1 MKKLVLSL
9 AAVLF
14 AVALWPLH
22 ALAAAYPD
30 RPITV
35 IVPYTPGGNVDMLAR
50 GIAPAIE
57 EELGVKLIITPTPG
71 AGGTVGTM
79 KMIQS
84 RPDGYTLLIGNQTT
98 LSMKP
103 FLQKTRFKRVARPPS
118 AASPC
123 PSISWGQAT
132 ASASRRWKPSS
143 PKPERTRNRS
153 ASPSWAVGASM
164 KCLPSR

>member
-30 RPITV
+30 HPITV

-57 EELGVKLIITPTPG
+57 EELGVKLIITPH
-71 AGGTVGTM
+71 
-79 KMIQS
+79 
-84 RPDGYTLLIGNQTT
+84 
-98 LSMKP
+98 
-103 FLQKTRFKRVARPPS
+103 AR
-118 AASPC
+118 
-123 PSISWGQAT
+123 
-132 ASASRRWKPSS
+132 RRWYGGDHEDD
-143 PKPERTRNRS
+143 PEP
-153 ASPSWAVGASM
+153 A
-164 KCLPSR
+164 